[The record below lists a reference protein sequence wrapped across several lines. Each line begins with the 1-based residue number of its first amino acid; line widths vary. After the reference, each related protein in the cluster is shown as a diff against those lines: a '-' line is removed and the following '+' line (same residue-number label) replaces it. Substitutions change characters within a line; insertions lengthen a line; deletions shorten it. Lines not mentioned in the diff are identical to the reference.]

1 MTDETK
7 YPTNAETGL
16 PALPE
21 GYRWY
26 IDKSYDGFDIRIQR
40 EDDIG
45 NKFVERPPTRWE
57 RFIRDT
63 TVKGSYQDV
72 TLVGEERWQSEMC
85 QTILTIP
92 ALVERKLTSKT
103 DSSSHYVV
111 DVARILD
118 QQTILENA
126 KVLVERFDRKRQ
138 AKASEKYVGAYPPG
152 KLNRD

>member
-7 YPTNAETGL
+7 YPINAETGL

-26 IDKSYDGFDIRIQR
+26 IDKGYDGFGITIQR
-40 EDDIG
+40 EEDTG
-45 NKFVERPPTRWE
+45 SKFVERPRTRWE
-57 RFIRDT
+57 RFIRDYSL
-63 TVKGSYQDV
+63 KGSYQDV
-72 TLVGEERWQSEMC
+72 TLVGEERWKQEMS

-92 ALVERKLTSKT
+92 ALVERRLTSKM
-103 DSSSHYVV
+103 DSDSHFVS

-118 QQTILENA
+118 EQTILENA
-126 KVLVERFDRKRQ
+126 KDLVERFDRKRQ